1 MVNLMRDG
9 GFPMFFLLAFG
20 LVALA
25 LAVRFALSPSQ
36 RLLKATLAMSGAT
49 AFTIFTAICT
59 DLAAVAQK
67 APVFLKRHPDPDTTL
82 AEVVLIG
89 FGESM
94 SPGILGGVMLSLIAI
109 ILALGL
115 WRQNPA

>member
-1 MVNLMRDG
+1 MREG

-36 RLLKATLAMSGAT
+36 RLLKAALAMSGAT
-49 AFTIFTAICT
+49 AFTVFTGICT
-59 DLAAVAQK
+59 AFAAVGHQ
-67 APVFLKRHPDPDTTL
+67 APDYLKRHPETTL
-82 AEVVLIG
+82 AEVVLLGI
-89 FGESM
+89 GESM